1 MGTDRR
7 SSKYQKSCHVGFI
20 VEGRGVGS
28 QPACI
33 FFGGGRGGEHS
44 TYIIISAFF
53 QRLER
58 LFPLHLSY
66 FFAERPLR

>member
-33 FFGGGRGGEHS
+33 FLGGKGGGNILLTSSFQLSFKGWNGSFHS
-44 TYIIISAFF
+44 T
-53 QRLER
+53 
-58 LFPLHLSY
+58 
-66 FFAERPLR
+66 